1 MSTDAQTGDSS
12 SPAEPKPFKPTTA
25 TDKAVAAN
33 DFSAFRD
40 ARLAE
45 RTGQSLAKEPA
56 ASPAA
61 EPVEQVGSTDSSSS
75 PASEPGQPSGHK
87 GNLSTRTAEIDK
99 EVAALQEKLK
109 LRAQLRSELAAIGI
123 TQTAPP
129 ASQPAVTTPSDK
141 EPQLEDFATAADPY
155 AAWTDARI
163 EYRATRLIDA
173 RLAAEQAKAQQTQ
186 TERDFATRA
195 TTFQERVNEAHAAD
209 PTLAARTKIELFD
222 FVPSSRLPQGQTVT
236 THTDLAE
243 GLLHTESPAIL
254 MAHLSDHPEA
264 LSTLLAS
271 VTPVDFWRQFGQI
284 EQEVRQPAVG
294 RPQKTITDAP
304 RPPRVV
310 GTRTEPLDD
319 LEAAVRGDDMAAF
332 KEAKIAKRRAAMR

>member
-25 TDKAVAAN
+25 TDKAVVAN
-33 DFSAFRD
+33 DVSAFRE

-75 PASEPGQPSGHK
+75 PASESGKPPGHK
-87 GNLSTRTAEIDK
+87 GNLSTRKAELDSEIAD
-99 EVAALQEKLK
+99 LQNKLK
-109 LRAQLRSELAAIGI
+109 FRGQLREELARLSEEPHAL
-123 TQTAPP
+123 P
-129 ASQPAVTTPSDK
+129 ASQPAAKTD
-141 EPQLEDFATAADPY
+141 EPTLEQFANEPDPY
-155 AAWTDARI
+155 AAWLEAKAEAKAQKLI
-163 EYRATRLIDA
+163 ESAFAGER
-173 RLAAEQAKAQQTQ
+173 AKAQQTAAERQ
-186 TERDFATRA
+186 FTERAQ
-195 TTFQERVNEAHAAD
+195 TFQQRVNEAHAAD

-243 GLLHTESPAIL
+243 GLLRTESPAIL

-271 VTPVDFWRQFGQI
+271 ATPVDFWRQFGQI

-319 LEAAVRGDDMAAF
+319 VEAAVRGDDMAAF
-332 KEAKIAKRRAAMR
+332 KAAKLAKRRAAMR